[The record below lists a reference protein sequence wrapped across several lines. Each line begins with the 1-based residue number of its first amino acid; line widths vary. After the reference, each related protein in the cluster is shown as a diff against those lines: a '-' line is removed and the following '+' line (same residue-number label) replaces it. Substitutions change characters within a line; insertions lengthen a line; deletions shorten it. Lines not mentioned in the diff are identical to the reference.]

1 LLALSISATFT
12 ITQRCV
18 TDSCGDGVPLVDAL
32 PRGLTVVSVD
42 DNGAGSQCTT
52 SENTVTCGSREFT
65 PTQPYTLTIVANTT
79 ECGTSTN
86 TASAGVYSGS
96 ATYTVEGCPP
106 TAPNDEGAVQEGGWK
121 EFGYPDQGTC
131 ISDVNRRSR

>member
-1 LLALSISATFT
+1 M
-12 ITQRCV
+12 
-18 TDSCGDGVPLVDAL
+18 
-32 PRGLTVVSVD
+32 GLTVVSVD

-52 SENTVTCGSREFT
+52 RENTVTCGSREFT

-79 ECGTSTN
+79 ECGTFTN

-106 TAPNDEGAVQEGGWK
+106 QLPTTKQQCKKGDWK